1 MNEILAPFYEF
12 FFNWDTYQDLLSLV
26 FNNLDFGKIGWLII
40 IIPVVILFVFYK
52 FWDPVSSSKL
62 KWGLTMLSI
71 SILSYISASTILYSN
86 TEMIQYLGNYTG
98 ESGQPNAD
106 YFIIQMSGITLVYS
120 IIIAFVLSIIPFRL
134 ISTNNRNNPF

>member
-1 MNEILAPFYEF
+1 MNEIIVNLYEDYF
-12 FFNWDTYQDLLSLV
+12 HWNTYQGLLNMV
-26 FNNLDFGKIGWLII
+26 FNNHDYGKIGWLILIIPI
-40 IIPVVILFVFYK
+40 IILIIFYK

-106 YFIIQMSGITLVYS
+106 YFITQMSGITAVYS

>member
-1 MNEILAPFYEF
+1 MNIIAPGYEF
-12 FFNWDTYQDLLSLV
+12 FFDWNTYQELLNIV
-26 FNNLDFGKIGWLII
+26 FNNFDYGKIGWLILI
-40 IIPVVILFVFYK
+40 TPILTLTIFYK

-71 SILSYISASTILYSN
+71 SILSYIGASAILYSN
-86 TEMIQYLGNYTG
+86 PGMIQYLGNYTG
-98 ESGQPNAD
+98 QNGQPNAD

-120 IIIAFVLSIIPFRL
+120 IIIAFFLSIVPFRL